1 MTESIISLEYNDIK
15 NYVQIYIY
23 TQLRVNKSKG
33 YIMSLKLKC
42 PYGKKSVFHVVIV
55 KKKKT
60 KTMSLGIVTT

>member
-1 MTESIISLEYNDIK
+1 
-15 NYVQIYIY
+15 
-23 TQLRVNKSKG
+23 
-33 YIMSLKLKC
+33 MSLKLKC